1 VPPRLADSGRL
12 YNAHSEDILEK
23 YNIRERPAAEVARDQ
38 LSQALFLEIYQG
50 GTDVFFDIL
59 WEECGIIRNQHGLER
74 ASDMAERVYK
84 ETLQSGVG
92 HRPVNIQ
99 RRFETLSGAR
109 TAAIIVKAAL
119 KRKES
124 RGAHFREDF
133 PDQDDQ
139 NWRGHLQ
146 VNLSPDGQEQ
156 WRFHSIGFQQR
167 GLAANRTA
175 A

>member
-1 VPPRLADSGRL
+1 MRAAISVRQKGLDVCVVSKQSLGKASCT
-12 YNAHSEDILEK
+12 ILSAGVFAVTQEGAS
-23 YNIRERPAAEVARDQ
+23 PDQ
-38 LSQALFLEIYQG
+38 HLN
-50 GTDVFFDIL
+50 
-59 WEECGIIRNQHGLER
+59 R
-74 ASDMAERVYK
+74 
-84 ETLQSGVG
+84 TLQAGRG
-92 HRPVNIQ
+92 INQ
-99 RRFETLSGAR
+99 REL
-109 TAAIIVKAAL
+109 VKAAL

-167 GLAANRTA
+167 GLVANRTVA
-175 A
+175 